1 MRMREHPL
9 SKLLLVGTTWRNIG
23 WKFTMGPQP
32 RSSPS
37 DLVSG
42 LALARWL
49 GVTDK
54 TVRELAKA
62 GIAVRGG
69 RGLYKLEES
78 VRRYCEHV
86 RRTASQR
93 GGEASLAKMRDE
105 RIRIAKGQAD
115 ALALKNAA

>member
-1 MRMREHPL
+1 MREHPL

-105 RIRIAKGQAD
+105 RIRIAKEQAD
-115 ALALKNAA
+115 A